1 MIENAFLAKC
11 NCKGDNLSEI
21 LTNIVTVHVTNIQD
35 LHTYIFIPKAFQVFQ
50 AFQVLQSVSSIRE
63 DANIIFY
70 TL

>member
-11 NCKGDNLSEI
+11 NFKGDNLSEI
-21 LTNIVTVHVTNIQD
+21 LTNIVTVHATNIQD
-35 LHTYIFIPKAFQVFQ
+35 LHTYIFIPK

>member
-11 NCKGDNLSEI
+11 NFKGDNLSEI

-35 LHTYIFIPKAFQVFQ
+35 LHTYIFIPKAFQV
-50 AFQVLQSVSSIRE
+50 LQSVSSIRE